1 MPRPTAKKVNQ
12 SINNKKQGSY
22 RPENVRRKKQDKK
35 NKNHKHYM
43 PFILSHHPI
52 QVLYHK
58 NKIRLKTEYCAKKY
72 LCTS

>member
-1 MPRPTAKKVNQ
+1 MQRPTAKIKYQ
-12 SINNKKQGSY
+12 SIDNEKDGSY

-35 NKNHKHYM
+35 NRNHKHYM
-43 PFILSHHPI
+43 PFILTHHPI
-52 QVLYHK
+52 QVLVHK